1 MTIDLTVGYESY
13 SINLAAG
20 GDTPAAIVNAINS
33 ASLGITAE
41 YTASNTILL
50 TGQKREENRFTITL
64 NDTDGNPIGIN
75 FNNNQEASSENLI
88 NHVVDWFN
96 EQDDIYGNNLITSQG
111 LTINLVDGDP
121 TTSFFDTR
129 IELVKDVD
137 NGEEIELSFLDDG
150 TTDDLGRLGLRTG
163 VYIEGSIDEPLLL
176 FSSGSSTA
184 SLTAMYESN
193 DYDHTETL
201 RQNPFEV
208 QFLSENEYTIKDVN
222 TGSIIAQREFNA
234 NETIDYAGISLKL
247 TSTPQTGDSF
257 VIDGN
262 QDGIGSNQNI
272 AAVADLQKTK
282 IIGGEN
288 GLTLSEYYD
297 NTVTKVGDS
306 ARQASVSKEAL
317 TIVYNQAVEQRD
329 KISGV
334 SLDQE
339 AADLV
344 RFQQAYQASARIM
357 STANQ
362 LFDAILQIR

>member
-1 MTIDLTVGYESY
+1 M
-13 SINLAAG
+13 
-20 GDTPAAIVNAINS
+20 
-33 ASLGITAE
+33 
-41 YTASNTILL
+41 
-50 TGQKREENRFTITL
+50 
-64 NDTDGNPIGIN
+64 
-75 FNNNQEASSENLI
+75 
-88 NHVVDWFN
+88 VDWFN

-129 IELVKDVD
+129 IELVRDVD

-163 VYIEGSIDEPLLL
+163 VYIEGNIDEPLLL

-184 SLTAMYESN
+184 SLTATYESN

-208 QFLSENEYTIKDVN
+208 QFLSENEYTIKDIN

-262 QDGIGSNQNI
+262 QDGIGSNHNI

-317 TIVYNQAVEQRD
+317 SIVYNQAVEQRD

>member
-50 TGQKREENRFTITL
+50 TGQKREENRFTIAL
-64 NDTDGNPIGIN
+64 NDTDGNSVGIN
-75 FNNNQEASSENLI
+75 FNNTQEASSENLI

-129 IELVKDVD
+129 IELVRDVD
-137 NGEEIELSFLDDG
+137 NGEEIELSFLEDG

-184 SLTAMYESN
+184 SLTATYESN
-193 DYDHTETL
+193 DM
-201 RQNPFEV
+201 
-208 QFLSENEYTIKDVN
+208 
-222 TGSIIAQREFNA
+222 IIQ
-234 NETIDYAGISLKL
+234 KL
-247 TSTPQTGDSF
+247 
-257 VIDGN
+257 
-262 QDGIGSNQNI
+262 
-272 AAVADLQKTK
+272 
-282 IIGGEN
+282 
-288 GLTLSEYYD
+288 
-297 NTVTKVGDS
+297 
-306 ARQASVSKEAL
+306 
-317 TIVYNQAVEQRD
+317 
-329 KISGV
+329 
-334 SLDQE
+334 
-339 AADLV
+339 
-344 RFQQAYQASARIM
+344 
-357 STANQ
+357 
-362 LFDAILQIR
+362 